1 MDFTKASKEGT
12 QMQTERIW
20 KRATRR
26 LATRVNAQGRLVQ
39 RKNLTNEGKGTQSP
53 WDKLNKKLEPLAQIH
68 TETGE
73 VYWHASIREEW
84 KELHILGEEG
94 EDEEQESTLDDPEI
108 REEDN
113 EEEEGDNHESE
124 EEEEIPE
131 HRRDENNEY

>member
-39 RKNLTNEGKGTQSP
+39 RRNLTTEGRGTQSS
-53 WDKLNKKLEPLAQIH
+53 WDKLNKRLEPLAQIH
-68 TETGE
+68 SETGE

-84 KELHILGEEG
+84 KKL
-94 EDEEQESTLDDPEI
+94 TTYT
-108 REEDN
+108 R
-113 EEEEGDNHESE
+113 
-124 EEEEIPE
+124 
-131 HRRDENNEY
+131 